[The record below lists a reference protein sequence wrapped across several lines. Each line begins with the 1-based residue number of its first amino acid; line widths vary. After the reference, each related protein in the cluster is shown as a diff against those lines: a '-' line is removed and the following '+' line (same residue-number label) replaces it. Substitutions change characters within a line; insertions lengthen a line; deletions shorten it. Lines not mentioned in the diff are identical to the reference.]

1 MTNIHPD
8 YFKGFYEANLIE
20 DWPRIS
26 ELPWLDNEENEPQ
39 TDIQAEWQD
48 DGVVILP
55 KLMPEEL
62 IEDYKKAWLKDNSD
76 RPRGWPFDVPY
87 MYVPALGDMLAYKPM
102 TDIMTNLIGEPLGVH
117 LNLTGWIST
126 QRNWHQDGYLNPDT
140 NRDFYMAIWIALD
153 DIHPDSGPF
162 QFVRGSH
169 KFPVITHEKMLSS
182 LGHNAE
188 LDPNWP
194 KRSEEILTPLLEQL
208 IIDADLEVED
218 FIAQKGDVLLWHGRL
233 MHRGSAPRD
242 PELQRLACIA
252 HYSGIHHRPDMPA
265 PALSRLGFRHGH
277 ELDGYYFPINQT
289 YM

>member
-1 MTNIHPD
+1 
-8 YFKGFYEANLIE
+8 
-20 DWPRIS
+20 
-26 ELPWLDNEENEPQ
+26 
-39 TDIQAEWQD
+39 
-48 DGVVILP
+48 
-55 KLMPEEL
+55 MPEEL

-194 KRSEEILTPLLEQL
+194 KRSEEILTPLFEQL

-233 MHRGSAPRD
+233 MHRGSTPRD

-252 HYSGIHHRPDMPA
+252 HYSGIHHRPDMPT